1 MITEQD
7 LLQAIAECQGERE
20 PNANTCIKL
29 AAFYT
34 IYNQMFG
41 KRSEPVKDTAPVY
54 SFAASPAQ
62 QAETPNIMNIK
73 SGSAFA
79 RTVNGKNSAE
89 IMPKVDDL
97 ISTLAE
103 VNPRLYRCFMRR
115 LKEE

>member
-1 MITEQD
+1 LITEQD

-41 KRSEPVKDTAPVY
+41 KRSEPIKDTAPAY

-62 QAETPNIMNIK
+62 AVENPNTMSIK
-73 SGSAFA
+73 SDSAFA
-79 RTVNGKNSAE
+79 RAVNGRNSAE
-89 IMPKVDDL
+89 VMQKVDDL
-97 ISTLAE
+97 ISTLSE
-103 VNPRLYRCFMRR
+103 VNPRLYRCFMRQ
-115 LKEE
+115 LKDK